1 VPSLPSPFHSRNHGL
16 YAITPQNLPPDL
28 LLAACA
34 AVLTGGCRWLQ
45 YRDKTAS
52 LPTRRKN
59 AQALRNLCHHHQ
71 AMLIVND
78 NPALAWEIGADGVH
92 LGRDD
97 GNLADARRF
106 LGDTACIGVSCYADF
121 ERARQLAAE
130 GANYLAFGAF
140 FASPTKPEA
149 PPAPLALLTRARAEL
164 KLPVCAIGGITLDNA
179 PQTIAA
185 GATLV
190 AVISDLFGGLAASTN
205 NQTLPSRLAAL
216 TARAR
221 AYQSLFNET
230 QPS

>member
-1 VPSLPSPFHSRNHGL
+1 MPLPPSFRDRNHGL

-59 AQALRNLCHHHQ
+59 ARALRELCHRHQ

-78 NPALAWEIGADGVH
+78 NPALAQESGADGVH

-97 GNLADARRF
+97 ESLARARRL
-106 LGDTACIGVSCYADF
+106 LGDAACIGVSCYADF

-130 GANYLAFGAF
+130 GADYLAFGAL

-149 PPAPLALLTRARAEL
+149 PPAPLALLTRA
-164 KLPVCAIGGITLDNA
+164 
-179 PQTIAA
+179 
-185 GATLV
+185 
-190 AVISDLFGGLAASTN
+190 
-205 NQTLPSRLAAL
+205 
-216 TARAR
+216 
-221 AYQSLFNET
+221 
-230 QPS
+230 